1 MYMPQIGERIR
12 LLRTRQ
18 NLSQSALAEKLSVSK
33 SVVSSYE
40 TGVHLP
46 PYDVLLRIAAIFGVS
61 TDYLLGA
68 SSGRTINVD
77 GLTDTQIQAIA
88 LIVNELKEKQI

>member
-12 LLRTRQ
+12 FLRTRQ

-46 PYDVLLRIAAIFGVS
+46 PYDAAYRRYFRREHRLSSRCILRQN
-61 TDYLLGA
+61 D
-68 SSGRTINVD
+68 
-77 GLTDTQIQAIA
+77 QC
-88 LIVNELKEKQI
+88 

>member
-12 LLRTRQ
+12 FLRTRQ

-33 SVVSSYE
+33 SVVSS
-40 TGVHLP
+40 
-46 PYDVLLRIAAIFGVS
+46 YDVLLRIAAIFGVS

-88 LIVNELKEKQI
+88 LIVSELKEKQI